1 MDRRKKALIIVLLL
15 FHGGGVVLGIS
26 GLLTNSGGV
35 GELTGKILQI
45 AGFILASIS
54 IYIPIA
60 IYQRHKLHSLFNDYM
75 EEE

>member
-1 MDRRKKALIIVLLL
+1 M
-15 FHGGGVVLGIS
+15 LGIS
-26 GLLTNSGGV
+26 GLLADGNMYA
-35 GELTGKILQI
+35 LTEKILKI

-60 IYQRHKLHSLFNDYM
+60 IYQRHKLHSLFSDYM